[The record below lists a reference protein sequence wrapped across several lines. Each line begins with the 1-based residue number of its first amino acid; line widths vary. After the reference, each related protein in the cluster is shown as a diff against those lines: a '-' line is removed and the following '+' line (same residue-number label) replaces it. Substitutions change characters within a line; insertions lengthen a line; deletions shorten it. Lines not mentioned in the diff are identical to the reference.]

1 MQTTDLHEL
10 IAALL
15 PGRSTPAQGAT
26 PAAEVAQVVAAM
38 VTRPP
43 IEVAARMPSESD
55 ETEGGSGIAGAVGRS
70 LVSGFGVFSMFRSLF
85 GGNGDETKALAAQRF
100 SLPQQVQ
107 AAIAFDSAKRAFTT
121 AEYTHTGQVRTA
133 EPAPTQVTVN
143 VQAMDSRSFSE
154 HSHEIARAVKEAM
167 LNAHSLNDVIGEL

>member
-1 MQTTDLHEL
+1 METTDLHEL

-15 PGRSTPAQGAT
+15 AGRSTPAQGNSSAR
-26 PAAEVAQVVAAM
+26 EVAEVVAAM
-38 VTRPP
+38 ITRPST
-43 IEVAARMPSESD
+43 EVAARTPAESD
-55 ETEGGSGIAGAVGRS
+55 EAEGGSGITGVVGRS

-85 GGNGDETKALAAQRF
+85 GGNGETKEPAAQRF